1 MKISLI
7 QTDIQWADPIA
18 NQKAVESALI
28 NISTQED
35 TMPDLCVLPEM
46 WSTGFAT
53 DPAGIA
59 EEMTGSSS
67 LQWMQQMASKYNMAL
82 CGSIAIHHEGNYYN
96 RFFFVKP
103 DGSYEYYDKRH
114 LFTYGH
120 EDETYTPG
128 KERVVIEWGGV
139 RFLLQ
144 VCYDLRFPCFS
155 RNNDDT
161 PYDCIIYVA
170 SWPESRRK
178 VWELLLHARAIENQ
192 SFVIGVNRI
201 GDDNLCHYNG
211 GTMLIDAYG
220 KDVVKAEDDKPSVI
234 TATLDL
240 ERLAG
245 FRKKFPVLN
254 DAD

>member
-1 MKISLI
+1 MKVSLV
-7 QTDIQWADPIA
+7 QTDIKWADPIA

-28 NISTQED
+28 SLAETAD
-35 TMPDLCVLPEM
+35 GTDLCVLPEM

-53 DPAGIA
+53 QPSGIA
-59 EEMTGSSS
+59 EEMSESTS
-67 LQWMQQMASKYNMAL
+67 LEWMKKMAGKYHMAL
-82 CGSIAIHHEGNYYN
+82 CGSIAIHDEGRYYN

-103 DGSYEYYDKRH
+103 DGTYVYYDKRH

-128 KERVVIEWGGV
+128 DGRVVVEWEGV

-155 RNNDDT
+155 RNDKSA

-178 VWELLLHARAIENQ
+178 VWDLLLHARAVENQ

-201 GDDNLCHYNG
+201 GDDKLCHYNG
-211 GTMLIDAYG
+211 GTMLVDAYG
-220 KDVVKAEDDKPSVI
+220 KDVAKADDDAPAIV
-234 TATLDL
+234 TAKLDM